1 MVCYH
6 KGMAFTDFVETEAR
20 RMGEQLWTITDV
32 ATQLGVTRQTIY
44 NWLDAGRFPNS
55 FVVGS
60 DEVTLI
66 PESDVQRVKREEADK
81 LIDRLRQLGFRYQ
94 AVAA

>member
-1 MVCYH
+1 
-6 KGMAFTDFVETEAR
+6 
-20 RMGEQLWTITDV
+20 MGEQLWTITDV